1 MNKNGGPPVANITTS
16 STTITSTTTTT
27 TAKSQ
32 LPSSL
37 SVNNLHTTQG
47 STDQPTIL
55 GVTEPISTAPP
66 SSIDF
71 KLSTELEN
79 TLISFN
85 LFESPEESRKREEIL
100 GKLNQ
105 IVREWAKQVSLKKGY
120 PEQTA
125 SEVVAKIFTFG
136 SYRLGVHG
144 PGSDIDTLC
153 VGPKHIM
160 RSDFFD
166 DLSDILKV
174 HPEITEFTTV
184 KDAFVPV
191 ITMVFSG
198 IPIDLIYA
206 KLALTAIPEELN
218 DLIDESFL
226 KNIDEKSIL
235 SLNGCRVTDQILKLV
250 PNIPNFRMALRC
262 IKLWAIRRGIYS
274 NILGFLGGV
283 SWALLTARICQLYPN
298 SAPSTIIH
306 RFFKVYEIWKW
317 PAPIL
322 LCHIQ
327 EGGILGPKVWNP
339 KRDKAHLMP
348 IITPAY
354 PSMNSTYNVS
364 KSTLQLMKS
373 EFVRGAEIT
382 RKIETGECTWK
393 SLLEKCDFFTRYS
406 FYIEIDCYSMNEEDS
421 RKWEGW
427 IESKLRFLISN
438 LESTPKMKFAVPYPK
453 GFTNNL
459 HKANNPDQ
467 ICTSFFMGLSF
478 NFPNTPGADKSVD
491 LTKAVTE
498 FTGIIKDWLRT
509 QPNPDTMDIK
519 VQYIKKKQL
528 PAFVKDEGPE
538 EPVKTTKKRSSTGE
552 PSATRKKLKS
562 ENSDNKLNSPKSP
575 ITTNINSTLTTS
587 TTTTSTTTTTPTTTA
602 NTTTNI
608 TTTTAAAAATTTT
621 VPITSTPTSN
631 ISSPT
636 MNSTE
641 LTTPISNDSITT
653 PPTTTTTNFVQPPS
667 AQPTENGSSTS
678 NSPTSSINNTALSP
692 NPTTNSESPI
702 ETTITLP
709 TTLESQTSTT
719 LKDSNEIST
728 NGTAVATEPTI
739 TSPSVNINESSTTT
753 TTTTV
758 TEQQIQTAPTTA
770 TPINKTIVNT
780 MEVNELSFI
789 SSSSETSQSK
799 PPPKKPTISIIRGN

>member
-1 MNKNGGPPVANITTS
+1 MNKNGGQSVTNITTS
-16 STTITSTTTTT
+16 SSTTTSTTTTT
-27 TAKSQ
+27 AKQ

-47 STDQPTIL
+47 SSTDQPTIL

-393 SLLEKCDFFTRYS
+393 NLLEKCDFFTRYS

-498 FTGIIKDWLRT
+498 FTSIIKDWLRT

-562 ENSDNKLNSPKSP
+562 ENSDSKLNSPKSP
-575 ITTNINSTLTTS
+575 ITANSNS
-587 TTTTSTTTTTPTTTA
+587 TTSTTTTTTP
-602 NTTTNI
+602 
-608 TTTTAAAAATTTT
+608 TTTT
-621 VPITSTPTSN
+621 VPITSTPTSTL
-631 ISSPT
+631 SSPT
-636 MNSTE
+636 INSTE
-641 LTTPISNDSITT
+641 LTTPTPTSITT
-653 PPTTTTTNFVQPPS
+653 PNDSLTAPTPTTTSSVQPS
-667 AQPTENGSSTS
+667 VQPTENGS
-678 NSPTSSINNTALSP
+678 PTSTLPASTISTTINNTTLSP
-692 NPTTNSESPI
+692 NPTTNGEPVI
-702 ETTITLP
+702 ATTITS
-709 TTLESQTSTT
+709 TLESQTST
-719 LKDSNEIST
+719 LKDINEIST

-739 TSPSVNINESSTTT
+739 ASPSVNINESSTTEQQTPLPT
-753 TTTTV
+753 TTT
-758 TEQQIQTAPTTA
+758 
-770 TPINKTIVNT
+770 INKTIVNT

-789 SSSSETSQSK
+789 SSSSDTSQSK

>member
-1 MNKNGGPPVANITTS
+1 MNKNGGSPVVNITTS
-16 STTITSTTTTT
+16 STTTTSTTTTT
-27 TAKSQ
+27 KSQ

-37 SVNNLHTTQG
+37 SVNNLHTLQG

-66 SSIDF
+66 SSIDY

-160 RSDFFD
+160 RTDFFD

-191 ITMVFSG
+191 IKMVFSG

-393 SLLEKCDFFTRYS
+393 NLLEKCDFFTRYS
-406 FYIEIDCYSMNEEDS
+406 FYIEIDCYSMNEEDH

-453 GFTNNL
+453 VFANNL

-478 NFPNTPGADKSVD
+478 NFSNTPGADKSVD

-498 FTGIIKDWLRT
+498 FTGTIKEWLRT
-509 QPNPDTMDIK
+509 QSNPDTMDIK

-552 PSATRKKLKS
+552 PSITRKKLKS
-562 ENSDNKLNSPKSP
+562 ENSDNKLNSPKSLV
-575 ITTNINSTLTTS
+575 TTNNTI
-587 TTTTSTTTTTPTTTA
+587 PTA
-602 NTTTNI
+602 S
-608 TTTTAAAAATTTT
+608 TTTT
-621 VPITSTPTSN
+621 VPTTTSTPTSN
-631 ISSPT
+631 LSSPT
-636 MNSTE
+636 INSTE
-641 LTTPISNDSITT
+641 LSTLTTTLNDSIST
-653 PPTTTTTNFVQPPS
+653 PTTNSAQSPP
-667 AQPTENGSSTS
+667 AQPTENGSPISI
-678 NSPTSSINNTALSP
+678 PTAT
-692 NPTTNSESPI
+692 
-702 ETTITLP
+702 TTITTTNNTISP
-709 TTLESQTSTT
+709 DPNTNGESVTVVTTPPTLESQPST

-728 NGTAVATEPTI
+728 NTPAPAETTTI
-739 TSPSVNINESSTTT
+739 SSPSVNINELTSTSTLTT
-753 TTTTV
+753 
-758 TEQQIQTAPTTA
+758 TEQQTSIVTSTTA
-770 TPINKTIVNT
+770 PINKTIVNT

>member
-1 MNKNGGPPVANITTS
+1 MNKNGGQPVANIISS
-16 STTITSTTTTT
+16 STTTTSTTTTT
-27 TAKSQ
+27 TATATTKPQ

-37 SVNNLHTTQG
+37 SVNNLHTIQG

-393 SLLEKCDFFTRYS
+393 NLLEKCDFFTRYS

-421 RKWEGW
+421 RKWQGW

-552 PSATRKKLKS
+552 PSAAKKKLKS

-575 ITTNINSTLTTS
+575 ITTNNNNNSTS
-587 TTTTSTTTTTPTTTA
+587 TAITATTPTASTIIPT
-602 NTTTNI
+602 
-608 TTTTAAAAATTTT
+608 
-621 VPITSTPTSN
+621 TSTPTSN

-636 MNSTE
+636 INSTE
-641 LTTPISNDSITT
+641 LTTPPTTNDSIITVTSTNPVQPLAQPNENGSPMLT
-653 PPTTTTTNFVQPPS
+653 PSNLTPTTTTTATTATTTN
-667 AQPTENGSSTS
+667 
-678 NSPTSSINNTALSP
+678 NNTEST
-692 NPTTNSESPI
+692 NPTNVEPI
-702 ETTITLP
+702 TATTITP
-709 TTLESQTSTT
+709 ATTLESQTST

-753 TTTTV
+753 TTTT
-758 TEQQIQTAPTTA
+758 EQQTTSTN

>member
-1 MNKNGGPPVANITTS
+1 MNKNGGQSVTNITTPS
-16 STTITSTTTTT
+16 STTTSTTTTT
-27 TAKSQ
+27 AKQ

-47 STDQPTIL
+47 SPTDQPTIL

-393 SLLEKCDFFTRYS
+393 NLLEKCDFFTRYS

-575 ITTNINSTLTTS
+575 ITANTNSTTS
-587 TTTTSTTTTTPTTTA
+587 TTTTTTPTTT
-602 NTTTNI
+602 
-608 TTTTAAAAATTTT
+608 T
-621 VPITSTPTSN
+621 VPIASTPTSTL
-631 ISSPT
+631 SSPII
-636 MNSTE
+636 NSTE
-641 LTTPISNDSITT
+641 LTTPTSITASNDSLTGS
-653 PPTTTTTNFVQPPS
+653 V
-667 AQPTENGSSTS
+667 QPTENGS
-678 NSPTSSINNTALSP
+678 PTSTLPASTITTTINNTTLSP
-692 NPTTNSESPI
+692 NPTTNGEPVI
-702 ETTITLP
+702 ATTITS
-709 TTLESQTSTT
+709 TLESQTST
-719 LKDSNEIST
+719 LKDINEIST

-739 TSPSVNINESSTTT
+739 ASPSVNINESSTSTT
-753 TTTTV
+753 
-758 TEQQIQTAPTTA
+758 TEQQTQTPLPTT